1 MDQSLFD
8 LTAMLVKHEVVRLE
22 ELWPHIESCL
32 GDGYSDKDEIDDL
45 KEMQNKS
52 VDYLY
57 QLLFK
62 TIMNA
67 EQFDKEM

>member
-1 MDQSLFD
+1 M
-8 LTAMLVKHEVVRLE
+8 VKHEVVRLE
-22 ELWPHIESCL
+22 ELWPHIESSL
-32 GDGYSDKDEIDDL
+32 GEEYSERDEIEDL
-45 KEMQNKS
+45 REKQNKS

-67 EQFDKEM
+67 EQFDKEMQEQ